1 MIQDTAYNLEVH
13 LQRIDQKTAQF
24 TSENTN
30 TSDISID
37 LNDEREV
44 TKQCLRVCE
53 DARSYIESLTIRES
67 SLLQEVPHNYAG
79 NDTRNCFEAKIPARQ
94 TLNENRDSFAGM
106 HLLEDYKQVFG
117 KEHPDTLT
125 SMNNLSSTYW
135 NQGRWRDTEVL
146 ETQALESRKRILGK
160 EHSDTLT
167 SMSNLSSIYGDQGR
181 WQESEALG
189 LQVLE
194 TYKQILG
201 GDNLNT
207 LGSMDNLATNHQN
220 QGRWE
225 EAEVLQ
231 KQVLGSRKRILGEEH
246 PDTLTSMANLASTHW
261 NQGRWEEAE
270 VLQKQVLESRKRIL
284 GEEHPDTFPI
294 LDNLALAYQ
303 TNGKLY
309 EAERLQLQAMESR
322 KKVFGPEHPG
332 TLASMENLASVFM
345 DLNRWQEAEKLEKE
359 VRSIQKRLLR
369 DKHPSVLNTI
379 KILGIIDQK
388 LSTEEASDS
397 ENSDISDPESIVT
410 TFSYATSL
418 SSKTTFTEPIVA
430 NGVEVFAALL
440 LKNENFQ
447 RICKAAL
454 QEKSIPRTR
463 IHRNLGKLFKLFAS
477 QLARETQGNQHAN
490 AIKFVRGA
498 SSSIASRV
506 LQSPGIVD
514 ISVLDKTNIGELE
527 ETSSRAKVIG
537 TEDVGDLTANAEP
550 VGSDSDDHLS
560 LEDLDLQGQEIMD
573 ELQKVENF
581 FFQSNAFQI
590 MERRFFDFVYPSLRS
605 ILMNWISYQRRIEIF
620 TKEQLRDLELIVS
633 ELQHISSDQITL
645 SLSDKRSLINSF
657 KGKLEELTGET
668 WDWWPL
674 KPHMRT
680 LAKDNARLHWECV
693 RNST

>member
-1 MIQDTAYNLEVH
+1 M
-13 LQRIDQKTAQF
+13 
-24 TSENTN
+24 
-30 TSDISID
+30 
-37 LNDEREV
+37 
-44 TKQCLRVCE
+44 
-53 DARSYIESLTIRES
+53 
-67 SLLQEVPHNYAG
+67 G
-79 NDTRNCFEAKIPARQ
+79 
-94 TLNENRDSFAGM
+94 
-106 HLLEDYKQVFG
+106 
-117 KEHPDTLT
+117 
-125 SMNNLSSTYW
+125 
-135 NQGRWRDTEVL
+135 
-146 ETQALESRKRILGK
+146 
-160 EHSDTLT
+160 
-167 SMSNLSSIYGDQGR
+167 
-181 WQESEALG
+181 
-189 LQVLE
+189 
-194 TYKQILG
+194 
-201 GDNLNT
+201 
-207 LGSMDNLATNHQN
+207 
-220 QGRWE
+220 
-225 EAEVLQ
+225 
-231 KQVLGSRKRILGEEH
+231 
-246 PDTLTSMANLASTHW
+246 
-261 NQGRWEEAE
+261 
-270 VLQKQVLESRKRIL
+270 
-284 GEEHPDTFPI
+284 
-294 LDNLALAYQ
+294 
-303 TNGKLY
+303 
-309 EAERLQLQAMESR
+309 SR
-322 KKVFGPEHPG
+322 KKVFGPEHPD

-527 ETSSRAKVIG
+527 ETNSRAKVIG

-620 TKEQLRDLELIVS
+620 TKEQLQDLELIVS

-645 SLSDKRSLINSF
+645 SLSDKRSFINSF

-674 KPHMRT
+674 KPHMRI
-680 LAKDNARLHWECV
+680 LAKDNARLHCECV

>member
-1 MIQDTAYNLEVH
+1 M
-13 LQRIDQKTAQF
+13 
-24 TSENTN
+24 TS
-30 TSDISID
+30 
-37 LNDEREV
+37 V
-44 TKQCLRVCE
+44 
-53 DARSYIESLTIRES
+53 
-67 SLLQEVPHNYAG
+67 
-79 NDTRNCFEAKIPARQ
+79 
-94 TLNENRDSFAGM
+94 
-106 HLLEDYKQVFG
+106 
-117 KEHPDTLT
+117 
-125 SMNNLSSTYW
+125 NNLSSTYW

-207 LGSMDNLATNHQN
+207 LGSMDNLATNYQN

-261 NQGRWEEAE
+261 NQGRLGDVE

-345 DLNRWQEAEKLEKE
+345 GLNRWQEAEKLEKE

-369 DKHPSVLNTI
+369 DEHPSVLNTI

-388 LSTEEASDS
+388 LSTEEASDG
-397 ENSDISDPESIVT
+397 ENSDVSDPESIVT

-418 SSKTTFTEPIVA
+418 SSKTTFAEPIVA

-454 QEKSIPRTR
+454 QENSIPRTR

-490 AIKFVRGA
+490 VIKFVRGA

-527 ETSSRAKVIG
+527 ETNSRAKVIG

-590 MERRFFDFVYPSLRS
+590 MERRFFDFVYSSLRS

-645 SLSDKRSLINSF
+645 SLSDKRSFINSF

>member
-44 TKQCLRVCE
+44 IKQCLRVCE
-53 DARSYIESLTIRES
+53 DARSYIKSLTIRES

-94 TLNENRDSFAGM
+94 ALNENRDSFAGM
-106 HLLEDYKQVFG
+106 HLLEDDKQVFG
-117 KEHPDTLT
+117 KEHPGTLT
-125 SMNNLSSTYW
+125 SVNDLSSTYW

-207 LGSMDNLATNHQN
+207 LGSMDNLATNYQN

-261 NQGRWEEAE
+261 NQGRLGDVE

-309 EAERLQLQAMESR
+309 EAERLQLQAMGSR

-359 VRSIQKRLLR
+359 VRSIQKSLLR
-369 DKHPSVLNTI
+369 DEHPSVLNTI

-388 LSTEEASDS
+388 LSTEEASDG
-397 ENSDISDPESIVT
+397 ENSDVSDPESIVT

-477 QLARETQGNQHAN
+477 QLARETPGNQHAN

-514 ISVLDKTNIGELE
+514 YGGPYLIRPTLE
-527 ETSSRAKVIG
+527 
-537 TEDVGDLTANAEP
+537 N
-550 VGSDSDDHLS
+550 
-560 LEDLDLQGQEIMD
+560 
-573 ELQKVENF
+573 
-581 FFQSNAFQI
+581 
-590 MERRFFDFVYPSLRS
+590 
-605 ILMNWISYQRRIEIF
+605 
-620 TKEQLRDLELIVS
+620 
-633 ELQHISSDQITL
+633 
-645 SLSDKRSLINSF
+645 
-657 KGKLEELTGET
+657 
-668 WDWWPL
+668 
-674 KPHMRT
+674 
-680 LAKDNARLHWECV
+680 
-693 RNST
+693 

>member
-30 TSDISID
+30 ISDISID

-67 SLLQEVPHNYAG
+67 SLLQVVPHNYAG

-94 TLNENRDSFAGM
+94 ALNENRDSFAGM

-246 PDTLTSMANLASTHW
+246 PDTLTSMVNLASTHR
-261 NQGRWEEAE
+261 NQGRLGEVE
-270 VLQKQVLESRKRIL
+270 VLQEQVLESRKRIL

-303 TNGKLY
+303 TNGKFY

-322 KKVFGPEHPG
+322 KKVFGPEHPD

-345 DLNRWQEAEKLEKE
+345 GLNRWQEAEKLEKE

-369 DKHPSVLNTI
+369 DEHPSVLNTI

-388 LSTEEASDS
+388 LSTEEASDG
-397 ENSDISDPESIVT
+397 ENSDVSDPESIVT

-560 LEDLDLQGQEIMD
+560 LEDLDLQGQEIVD

-645 SLSDKRSLINSF
+645 SLSDKR
-657 KGKLEELTGET
+657 
-668 WDWWPL
+668 
-674 KPHMRT
+674 
-680 LAKDNARLHWECV
+680 
-693 RNST
+693 

>member
-44 TKQCLRVCE
+44 IKQCLRVCE
-53 DARSYIESLTIRES
+53 DARSYIKSLTIRES

-322 KKVFGPEHPG
+322 KKVFGPEHPD

-379 KILGIIDQK
+379 KILGITDQK

-680 LAKDNARLHWECV
+680 LAKDNARLHCECV

>member
-30 TSDISID
+30 ISDISID

-53 DARSYIESLTIRES
+53 DARSYIKSLTIRES

-94 TLNENRDSFAGM
+94 ALNENRDSFAGM

-117 KEHPDTLT
+117 KEHPGTLT
-125 SMNNLSSTYW
+125 SVNDLSSTYW

-207 LGSMDNLATNHQN
+207 LGSMDNLATNYQN

-231 KQVLGSRKRILGEEH
+231 KQVLG
-246 PDTLTSMANLASTHW
+246 
-261 NQGRWEEAE
+261 
-270 VLQKQVLESRKRIL
+270 SRKRIL

-309 EAERLQLQAMESR
+309 EAERLQLQAMGSR

-345 DLNRWQEAEKLEKE
+345 GLNRWQEAEKLEKE

-369 DKHPSVLNTI
+369 DEHPSVLNTI

-514 ISVLDKTNIGELE
+514 ISDKTNIGELE
-527 ETSSRAKVIG
+527 ETNSRAKVIG

-560 LEDLDLQGQEIMD
+560 LEDLDLQGQEIVD

-645 SLSDKRSLINSF
+645 SLSDKRSFINSF

>member
-44 TKQCLRVCE
+44 IKQCLRVCE
-53 DARSYIESLTIRES
+53 DARSYIKSLTIRES

-94 TLNENRDSFAGM
+94 ALNENRDSFAGM

-117 KEHPDTLT
+117 KEHPGTLT

-160 EHSDTLT
+160 EHPDTLT

-207 LGSMDNLATNHQN
+207 LGSMYNLATNYQN

-322 KKVFGPEHPG
+322 KKVFGPEHPD

-345 DLNRWQEAEKLEKE
+345 GLNRWQEAEKLEKE

-369 DKHPSVLNTI
+369 DEHPSVLNTI

-388 LSTEEASDS
+388 LSTEEASDG
-397 ENSDISDPESIVT
+397 ENSDVSDPESIVT

-560 LEDLDLQGQEIMD
+560 LEDLDLQGQEIVD

>member
-44 TKQCLRVCE
+44 IKQCLRVCE
-53 DARSYIESLTIRES
+53 DARSYIKYLTIRES

-106 HLLEDYKQVFG
+106 HLLEDDKQVFG
-117 KEHPDTLT
+117 KEHPGTLT
-125 SMNNLSSTYW
+125 SVNDLSSTYW

-207 LGSMDNLATNHQN
+207 LGSMDNLATNYQN

-231 KQVLGSRKRILGEEH
+231 KQVLG
-246 PDTLTSMANLASTHW
+246 
-261 NQGRWEEAE
+261 
-270 VLQKQVLESRKRIL
+270 SRKRIL

-309 EAERLQLQAMESR
+309 EAERLQLQAMGSR
-322 KKVFGPEHPG
+322 KKVFGPEHPD

-359 VRSIQKRLLR
+359 VRSIQKSLLR
-369 DKHPSVLNTI
+369 DEHPSVLNTI

-388 LSTEEASDS
+388 LSTEEASDG
-397 ENSDISDPESIVT
+397 ENSDVSDPESIVT

-477 QLARETQGNQHAN
+477 QLARETPGNQHAN

-514 ISVLDKTNIGELE
+514 ISDKTNIGELE

-560 LEDLDLQGQEIMD
+560 LEDLDLQGQEIVD

-605 ILMNWISYQRRIEIF
+605 ILMNWISHQRRIEIF

-645 SLSDKRSLINSF
+645 SLSDKRSFINSF

-674 KPHMRT
+674 KPYMRT